1 MIAGR
6 PTAATAAMPALAG
19 TALAVE
25 HLSKTFGSTRA
36 LDDVSIAAARGR
48 IHGLV
53 GGNGSGKSTLIKI
66 LAGVHRG
73 DPGGIARIGSTV
85 VDCDATTPAVA
96 RAAGLRF
103 VHQDPGVFPILT
115 VAENL
120 AIGGAHGFPTTA
132 GRVRWSVLHRR
143 AAAALER
150 FEIAARPTD
159 LLGQLRRAEQTMV
172 AIARA
177 LEDEE
182 DNPGGL
188 VLVLDE
194 PTASLPEHEV
204 ETLLAAIR
212 RCAADGQTILYVS
225 HRLEEV
231 VALVD
236 DLTVLRDGRVA
247 ESRAATGVTTD
258 QLARAIVGRPLER
271 AFGAPRAQGGRRV
284 RLEVRGLSGPPLRDV
299 SFTVARGE
307 IVGVAGLLG
316 SGRTELL
323 QMLFGARPR
332 AGGEVLLDGV
342 PSSPATAAAAMRA
355 GFAFV
360 PEDRARDAAFPD
372 LSVALNLLAARIAD
386 FRRHGRLDQRA
397 ERRDAD
403 ASITRFGVRTPSLH
417 APLSELSGGNQ
428 QKVIMARWLARRPSV
443 LLLDEP
449 TQGVDVGARAELY
462 ALIREATAAGMAT
475 LLVSSDFEELAH
487 VADRVLVLRD
497 GGIRADVAHEDLSAH
512 DLTDL
517 LYQEDRR

>member
-6 PTAATAAMPALAG
+6 PTAAADAVPAHAG

-36 LDDVSIAAARGR
+36 LDDVSMAIGPGR

-73 DPGGIARIGSTV
+73 DPGGVVRIGDAAV
-85 VDCDATTPAVA
+85 PCDHTTPAHA

-103 VHQDPGVFPILT
+103 VHQDPGVFPALT

-120 AIGGAHGFPTTA
+120 AIGGAHGFPTA
-132 GRVRWSVLHRR
+132 GGRVRWKALHRR

-159 LLGQLRRAEQTMV
+159 LLGSLRRAEQTMV
-172 AIARA
+172 VIARA
-177 LEDEE
+177 LEDERE
-182 DNPGGL
+182 TPNRL

-204 ETLLAAIR
+204 ELLLEAIR
-212 RCAADGQTILYVS
+212 RCAGDGQTILYVS
-225 HRLEEV
+225 HRLEEI

-236 DLTVLRDGRVA
+236 ELTVLRDGRVV
-247 ESRAATGVTTD
+247 ESRGADGLTTD
-258 QLARAIVGRPLER
+258 HLVQAIVGRPLER
-271 AFGAPRAQGGRRV
+271 AFGTPQPRADARV
-284 RLEVRGLSGPPLRDV
+284 RLAVRGLAGGPLRDV
-299 SFTVARGE
+299 SFSVGRGE
-307 IVGVAGLLG
+307 IVGVAGLLA

-323 QMLFGARPR
+323 QMLFGARAR
-332 AGGEVLLDGV
+332 DAGEVLLDGAV
-342 PSSPATAAAAMRA
+342 SAPPSPAEAMRA
-355 GFAFV
+355 GIAFV
-360 PEDRARDAAFPD
+360 PEDRAREAAFPD
-372 LSVALNLLAARIAD
+372 LSVAANLSVARIGA
-386 FRRHGRLDQRA
+386 FRRGPRLDMRA

-403 ASITRFGVRTPSLH
+403 AAIARFGVRTPRAA
-417 APLSELSGGNQ
+417 APFSQLSGGNQ
-428 QKVIMARWLARRPSV
+428 QKVVLARWLARAPSV

-462 ALIREATAAGMAT
+462 ALIRAATATGMAT

-497 GGIRADVAHEDLSAH
+497 GRIAAAVERHALSAH
-512 DLTDL
+512 HLTDL